1 MEPKLDDPMPSPQD
15 EKSASAQR
23 TMPMMAT
30 SRLQRQ
36 TVDKIPPPTISLP
49 PVGLESKIGPEAETT
64 KTNETDLEIS
74 VRESRTELRKYLEI
88 YNTKGRKEADKMMSK
103 EKRAICVVLAKIDAD
118 GDGLIPDEEFE
129 RYEMDAKEHVEGSLN
144 LLLNVGVVAAL
155 ILSITYPLA
164 IAELTPSDASSNY
177 FSQSAI
183 AGFTI
188 TYYILIIADV
198 LLSLMLIYLSLRVYL
213 YMGFWI
219 SDTKYKLEYLRH
231 SPIPFI
237 AGSSVWNLRIL
248 LMALPFGVVVNTSP
262 HIGIIALVLCVL
274 FTMFTLT
281 MDAHYGRGGN
291 KSLILTSS
299 YHRPSL

>member
-1 MEPKLDDPMPSPQD
+1 MEAKDDPMPPRQEMSD
-15 EKSASAQR
+15 AQR
-23 TMPMMAT
+23 SMPPQLMMAN
-30 SRLQRQ
+30 RQQRQ
-36 TVDKIPPPTISLP
+36 PQKDKIPPPSIALP
-49 PVGLESKIGPEAETT
+49 PAASESKIRPETETT
-64 KTNETDLEIS
+64 KIDESDLEIS
-74 VRESRTELRKYLEI
+74 VRESRAELRKYLDI
-88 YNTKGRKEADKMMSK
+88 YNTKGCKAADKMMSK

-118 GDGLIPDEEFE
+118 GDGKIPDEEFE
-129 RYEMDAKEHVEGSLN
+129 RYEANAKEHVEGSLS

-164 IAELTPSDASSNY
+164 IANLTPSDASSF
-177 FSQSAI
+177 FSPGAI
-183 AGFTI
+183 TGFTV

-219 SDTKYKLEYLRH
+219 SETKYKLEYLRH

-262 HIGIIALVLCVL
+262 HIGIIALVLCVI
-274 FTMFTLT
+274 FTLFTLT
-281 MDAHYGRGGN
+281 MDAHYGRGGT
-291 KSLILTSS
+291 KSITLIKSS
-299 YHRPSL
+299 HEP